1 MRRETMMEIV
11 RILIP
16 ILLLAIGVAAV
27 MVVSQFGTV
36 ATVISILAV
45 AVLMGTYGVIAR
57 RNTRRIGDGGE
68 RSRHDAE

>member
-1 MRRETMMEIV
+1 MRRETMLEIV

-16 ILLLAIGVAAV
+16 ILLLVIGVAAV

-45 AVLMGTYGVIAR
+45 AVLMGAYGVIAR
-57 RNTRRIGDGGE
+57 RNTRRIRDDGNSVRHE
-68 RSRHDAE
+68 R